1 MLAKHCQLPEP
12 TTGRKRDHASK
23 DIDIASLTTCEV
35 SSDGCHVRLNFEDAL
50 GRPAALRL
58 TNTGVQQLAMTL
70 PQLLSRALQAQHGD
84 DSVRAVFPLSRWRLE
99 SAAGSEEFIL
109 TMMTLD
115 GFEVAFSLGAS
126 TIAEI
131 GSALETT
138 GLVAEQ
144 EATRLGSR

>member
-23 DIDIASLTTCEV
+23 EIDIASLTTCEV

-70 PQLLSRALQAQHGD
+70 PQLLSRALQVQHGD

-109 TMMTLD
+109 TMMTPD
-115 GFEVAFSLGAS
+115 GFEVAFSLSAPAIIEM
-126 TIAEI
+126 T
-131 GSALETT
+131 SALE
-138 GLVAEQ
+138 
-144 EATRLGSR
+144 ATHSVVDRGASSRAS